1 MSLLDIP
8 DEDELKR
15 LVGTKPYWDQRHP
28 DHRRVYETVTNGYRR
43 LYGRNDEGTIHH
55 PLPPMPTDE
64 AFRANL
70 ERGRQWLRNG
80 GYQLMAQAQQGD
92 GEKPKAALPEK
103 PEFKWPDAP
112 KREQKEGPFGPAGGW
127 IMKMRKEY
135 LKQRGLPDNEFPQ
148 LPPDTTNRRG

>member
-1 MSLLDIP
+1 MSLLDLP
-8 DEDELKR
+8 DETELKR

-43 LYGRNDEGTIHH
+43 LYGNNDEGTIHH

-64 AFRANL
+64 AFRSNL

-92 GEKPKAALPEK
+92 GEKPKEAPPPFDIPVK
-103 PEFKWPDAP
+103 RPMPDVGP
-112 KREQKEGPFGPAGGW
+112 NGPFEEAAGW
-127 IMKMRKEY
+127 IMKIRKEY
-135 LKQRGLPDNEFPQ
+135 LKQLGLPDNKFPQ